1 MIIFDFIGILQ
12 KNKNQYPISEKTGR
26 LSHSIKS
33 FSGLLFLLLDRF
45 QCIDRGKTD
54 KNHHN
59 HPSGCHP

>member
-12 KNKNQYPISEKTGR
+12 KNKNQYPISEKRVDYPT
-26 LSHSIKS
+26 LKP
-33 FSGLLFLLLDRF
+33 FSDLLFLLLDRF

-54 KNHHN
+54 KNHHD